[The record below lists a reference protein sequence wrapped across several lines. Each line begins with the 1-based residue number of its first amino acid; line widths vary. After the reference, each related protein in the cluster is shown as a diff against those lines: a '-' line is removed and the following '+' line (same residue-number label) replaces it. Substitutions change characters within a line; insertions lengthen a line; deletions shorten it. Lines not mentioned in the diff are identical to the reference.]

1 MSEAEPI
8 ETIHLYIV
16 REEEDQVVD
25 STVNDTTQTATQPL
39 VMQSYPMR
47 LQLVPYLLIIAHLL
61 IVLVAFSAH
70 YYLLLTETTTII
82 IVPKSYRFTQHLTL
96 STVQS
101 RIFPPLTLTQSK
113 TVPATGKGHQPA
125 TQAHGAVTF
134 YNTLPQEQTILAGTL
149 LTASNGELFL
159 TDSDVTIPAGTYAV
173 NGQATVSATAQ
184 NYGQEGNSAA
194 GAIHG
199 LCCRAGILVL
209 SSAFSGGADERD
221 YSVVTKLDIH
231 SVVST
236 ILPHLTES
244 IQVMLQKQVQPGET
258 LTPNQCSQ
266 KVSPDRNVGDEAT
279 KVTVMVS
286 ESCMAGAYTKSDF
299 QAKVQQALAQQAG
312 HTIGKGYILT
322 SYALTSPLKTA
333 MQQGRLVIG
342 GTFQG
347 RMIYEFRSQE
357 LTTLRQ
363 QLAGKTRQQA
373 GAILSHL
380 NGVEHVTFQLGKN
393 DNFPVDSAHINF
405 LFVVENTS

>member
-1 MSEAEPI
+1 MSEGEPI

-39 VMQSYPMR
+39 VMESYPMR

-61 IVLVAFSAH
+61 IVLVAFSVH

-82 IVPKSYRFTQHLTL
+82 IVPKSYRLTEQLTL

-101 RIFPPLTLTQSK
+101 RIFQPVTLTQSR

-134 YNTLPQEQTILAGTL
+134 YNTLSQEQTILAGTL

-209 SSAFSGGADERD
+209 SSAFSGGADERT
-221 YSVVTKLDIH
+221 YTMVTQRDINN
-231 SVVST
+231 VVSSV
-236 ILPHLTES
+236 LPLLTQQ
-244 IQVMLQKQVQPGET
+244 IQTSFQKQVQPGET
-258 LTPNQCSQ
+258 LTPNQCFQ

-279 KVTVMVS
+279 NVTVMVNV
-286 ESCMAGAYTKSDF
+286 SCHAAAYNQHSLQMQITIAFLHS
-299 QAKVQQALAQQAG
+299 ALP
-312 HTIGKGYILT
+312 HTGTGYILHSLHPT
-322 SYALTSPLKTA
+322 ITNVHLKA
-333 MQQGRLVIG
+333 GSLQLRVLCQGDL
-342 GTFQG
+342 
-347 RMIYEFRSQE
+347 IYHLSSQE
-357 LTTLRQ
+357 LQQLRKA
-363 QLAGKTRQQA
+363 LAGKTRQQ
-373 GAILSHL
+373 GIAILSHL
-380 NGVEHVTFQLGKN
+380 NGVEHLTVQLGKN
-393 DNFPVDSAHINF
+393 ATFPVNSAHITF
-405 LFVVENTS
+405 LFVEENMS

>member
-1 MSEAEPI
+1 MSEGEPI

-25 STVNDTTQTATQPL
+25 STINDTTQTATQPL

-61 IVLVAFSAH
+61 IVLVAFSVH

-82 IVPKSYRFTQHLTL
+82 IVPKSYRLTEHLTL

-101 RIFPPLTLTQSK
+101 RIFQSVTLTQSR

-134 YNTLPQEQTILAGTL
+134 YNTLPQEQIILAGTV

-173 NGQATVSATAQ
+173 NGQAQVSATAQ

-209 SSAFSGGADERD
+209 NTAFSGGQNKRD
-221 YSVVTKLDIH
+221 FTMVTQQDIH
-231 SVVST
+231 TVVSSLLP
-236 ILPHLTES
+236 ILT
-244 IQVMLQKQVQPGET
+244 QQVQT
-258 LTPNQCSQ
+258 
-266 KVSPDRNVGDEAT
+266 
-279 KVTVMVS
+279 
-286 ESCMAGAYTKSDF
+286 
-299 QAKVQQALAQQAG
+299 
-312 HTIGKGYILT
+312 
-322 SYALTSPLKTA
+322 
-333 MQQGRLVIG
+333 
-342 GTFQG
+342 
-347 RMIYEFRSQE
+347 
-357 LTTLRQ
+357 
-363 QLAGKTRQQA
+363 
-373 GAILSHL
+373 
-380 NGVEHVTFQLGKN
+380 
-393 DNFPVDSAHINF
+393 
-405 LFVVENTS
+405 

>member
-1 MSEAEPI
+1 MSEGEPI

-16 REEEDQVVD
+16 KEEEDQLLY
-25 STVNDTTQTATQPL
+25 STANEPIKTPTHAL
-39 VMQSYPMR
+39 VSQSYPMR
-47 LQLVPYLLIIAHLL
+47 FQLVPYLLIIAHLL
-61 IVLVAFSAH
+61 IVLVAFSVH

-184 NYGQEGNSAA
+184 NYGSEGNSAA

-221 YSVVTKLDIH
+221 YMMVTQRDINN
-231 SVVST
+231 VVSSV
-236 ILPHLTES
+236 LPLLTQQ
-244 IQVMLQKQVQPGET
+244 IQTSFQKQVQPGET
-258 LTPNQCSQ
+258 HTPTKALQ
-266 KVSPDRNVGDEAT
+266 KVSPIRIGGDEAT
-279 KVTVMVS
+279 RVTVMVS
-286 ESCMAGAYTKSDF
+286 ESCRAGAHNKHEF
-299 QAKVQQALAQQAG
+299 QAKVQQA
-312 HTIGKGYILT
+312 
-322 SYALTSPLKTA
+322 
-333 MQQGRLVIG
+333 
-342 GTFQG
+342 
-347 RMIYEFRSQE
+347 
-357 LTTLRQ
+357 
-363 QLAGKTRQQA
+363 
-373 GAILSHL
+373 
-380 NGVEHVTFQLGKN
+380 
-393 DNFPVDSAHINF
+393 VDQPA
-405 LFVVENTS
+405 T